1 MTSLKEIPGLDNAK
15 LEKAV
20 AIRKAYDENQIS
32 LEEAQRQLKSEIQ
45 SLKPWEIAQIEQN
58 ISPEEGDEAC
68 RLNRISDI
76 FKIYGPIM
84 DRSRPELPEDHP
96 IARYFQE
103 NDKERGIVKETPRRD
118 QEAFFQETESALPG
132 A

>member
-1 MTSLKEIPGLDNAK
+1 MTCLKEIPGLDNAK

-84 DRSRPELPEDHP
+84 DRSLVLSCPRIIRLP
-96 IARYFQE
+96 ATSGKTTR
-103 NDKERGIVKETPRRD
+103 N
-118 QEAFFQETESALPG
+118 AALLKRSRIWRSIP
-132 A
+132 

>member
-1 MTSLKEIPGLDNAK
+1 MTSLKEISGLDNAK

-76 FKIYGPIM
+76 FKIAAVLSCPRIIRLPATSRKTIRNAALLK
-84 DRSRPELPEDHP
+84 RSRILRSIP
-96 IARYFQE
+96 
-103 NDKERGIVKETPRRD
+103 
-118 QEAFFQETESALPG
+118 
-132 A
+132 

>member
-68 RLNRISDI
+68 GAEDCPG
-76 FKIYGPIM
+76 KIM
-84 DRSRPELPEDHP
+84 AWR
-96 IARYFQE
+96 
-103 NDKERGIVKETPRRD
+103 RRD
-118 QEAFFQETESALPG
+118 FPG
-132 A
+132 VLGKGAGIIFRNSKSR

>member
-84 DRSRPELPEDHP
+84 DRSRPELRLPATSRKT
-96 IARYFQE
+96 IRNA
-103 NDKERGIVKETPRRD
+103 
-118 QEAFFQETESALPG
+118 ALLKRSRILRSIP
-132 A
+132 